1 MFANRT
7 TASLSAEAEYVTL
20 SETAREACW
29 LRSLYTELG
38 LLDQETPTEIRGD
51 NESSLAMARNPQ
63 FHKRT
68 KHIAMRWHWIRQ
80 LIRAG
85 IITVTSCRDAE
96 QTADV
101 LTKALPRQ
109 KHLQHTQ
116 EMGLVPI

>member
-1 MFANRT
+1 M
-7 TASLSAEAEYVTL
+7 L

-29 LRSLYTELG
+29 LRSLYTKLG
-38 LLDQETPTEIRGD
+38 LLDQEMPTKIRGD
-51 NESSLAMARNPQ
+51 NKSLLAIARNPQ

-68 KHIAMRWHWIRQ
+68 KHIAMHWHWIRQ

-85 IITVTSCRDAE
+85 IITVTSCHDVE

-101 LTKALPRQ
+101 LTKVLPHQ
-109 KHLQHTQ
+109 KHMQHTQ